1 MKKKICLILAA
12 LVFSAA
18 LMLAFNACVRD
29 DNKAN
34 TSLQEGEMVLT
45 GKAEKVSGNHITLKA
60 DGNSISDK
68 FYFYYTDEVT
78 VVENGYYVMDLA
90 ADSFEGKEISVICSE
105 MVQET
110 YPAGLTDVRMIIIN
124 EKCKDG

>member
-18 LMLAFNACVRD
+18 LMLTFNACVRD
-29 DNKAN
+29 DNKAD
-34 TSLQEGEMVLT
+34 TKVHEGEMLLT

>member
-12 LVFSAA
+12 LIFSAA
-18 LMLAFNACVRD
+18 LMLSFSACVKD
-29 DNKAN
+29 DNKAD
-34 TSLQEGEMVLT
+34 TRIHEGEMVLT
-45 GKAEKVSGNHITLKA
+45 GKVERVSGNHITLKTQ
-60 DGNSISDK
+60 DSSISDK

-78 VVENGYYVMDLA
+78 VVEDGYYVMDLA

-105 MVQET
+105 LVQET

-124 EKCKDG
+124 EKCKEE